1 MQKSIAWLESNSKI
15 LNSEKII
22 RKLEIPCKIN
32 VKATPSS
39 WINYFYPPFR
49 KTLCIL
55 YPLEHK
61 LKQRY
66 NTKMFLI
73 KFVSTI
79 PNIFPRASITKA
91 ALFAMIL
98 AIFPSEIT
106 SLCKPDGNTRPYLIF
121 WNNIAM
127 QFIHYPLKKLRTT
140 VDKNFVKKLMDKN
153 YKLKSVL
160 SYKALCIINKNH
172 LSF

>member
-1 MQKSIAWLESNSKI
+1 MSKPPLLPELTTFIHPFEKHFVSYIHWSINW
-15 LNSEKII
+15 
-22 RKLEIPCKIN
+22 R
-32 VKATPSS
+32 
-39 WINYFYPPFR
+39 
-49 KTLCIL
+49 
-55 YPLEHK
+55 

-160 SYKALCIINKNH
+160 SYKALRIINKNH